1 MNILITGCNGLIGRT
16 LVEYFTEKSKFKVFG
31 VDITNNSYKHKNFQ
45 YYKVDVSALK
55 KLKIYARNLTGK
67 NIY

>member
-31 VDITNNSYKHKNFQ
+31 VDITNNSHPSLLSFMLF
-45 YYKVDVSALK
+45 V
-55 KLKIYARNLTGK
+55 
-67 NIY
+67 